1 MTDQDQAIR
10 LQCLELAIKTPN
22 AGTAGIVVVARQ
34 YADFVL
40 GNDPDAMVPLGNR
53 NYLGTGEFS
62 QMSATSS
69 DDSPNHTAG
78 GTGGC
83 SVTSVEVGQSL
94 GHKHP

>member
-1 MTDQDQAIR
+1 MTDQDHAIR

-40 GNDPDAMVPLGNR
+40 GGDQNSVGPL
-53 NYLGTGEFS
+53 TSVF
-62 QMSATSS
+62 SATSS

-78 GTGGC
+78 GTGGD
-83 SVTSVEVGQSL
+83 
-94 GHKHP
+94 K